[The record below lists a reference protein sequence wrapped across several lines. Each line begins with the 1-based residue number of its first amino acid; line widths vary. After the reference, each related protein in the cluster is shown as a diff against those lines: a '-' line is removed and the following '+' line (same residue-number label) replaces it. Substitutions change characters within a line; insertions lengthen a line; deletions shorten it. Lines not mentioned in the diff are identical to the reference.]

1 MSPRRL
7 AWRTVAAEPARAW
20 LAIAGITIIGALLFD
35 MLMLSQGLLVS
46 FRQMLD
52 ASGYD
57 VRVVATDAFP
67 ERADIANASEVAAAI
82 ARLPE
87 VRAVA
92 IVRSAGATAFASNHP
107 EAEIALVNVSEGA
120 EQQGWRVV
128 QGVNLDADSSK
139 RLQAPAVVSRTL
151 ARTLGLSPGS
161 TLSVRAEISGARS
174 AAPVVPLTVVG
185 LAEFEFDNAGAS
197 TVATTS
203 DTFRRVRGS
212 TGEDPADA
220 ILVAS
225 NSSSDAHAA
234 AAAIA
239 KARTDVRALSNE
251 QLVERFNQN
260 GFAYFRQ
267 ISFVLET
274 VTLGF
279 AFLLVGT
286 LLTVSVNQRLGQVA
300 ALRALGV
307 PRARIAGALVWESVL
322 LVGGGSLLSLP
333 IGWILAQRLDALL
346 REMPNLPARLHF
358 FIFEPRLAAVHL
370 TLLALTGF
378 AAAWYPVWV
387 ATRVPIAATLRLET
401 V

>member
-1 MSPRRL
+1 MTARRL

-20 LAIAGITIIGALLFD
+20 LAVAGITIIGALLFD

-52 ASGYD
+52 ATGYD

-67 ERADIANASEVAAAI
+67 ERADITNASEVAAAI

-87 VRAVA
+87 VHAVA
-92 IVRSAGATAFASNHP
+92 IVRSEAATALVPNHTD
-107 EAEIALVNVSEGA
+107 ADITIVNVSDGA
-120 EQQGWRVV
+120 EQQGWRIVA
-128 QGVNLDADSSK
+128 GVNLDAESS
-139 RLQAPAVVSRTL
+139 RRSEAPAVVSRTL
-151 ARTLGLSPGS
+151 ARTLGISPGS
-161 TLSVRAEISGARS
+161 TLRVRAEVPGARS
-174 AAPVVPLTVVG
+174 AAPVTTLNVVG

-197 TVATTS
+197 TVATS
-203 DTFRRVRGS
+203 SATFQRLRAS
-212 TGEDPADA
+212 TTGDPADA

-225 NSSSDAHAA
+225 SATHDARAT

-239 KARTDVRALSNE
+239 RAQPEVRALSND
-251 QLVERFNQN
+251 QIVDRFNEN

-267 ISFVLET
+267 ISFVLT
-274 VTLGF
+274 TITLGF
-279 AFLLVGT
+279 AFLLVAT

-300 ALRALGV
+300 ALRALGL
-307 PRARIAGALVWESVL
+307 PRKRIAGTLVWESVL

-333 IGWILAQRLDALL
+333 VGWILAVRLDALL
-346 REMPNLPARLHF
+346 REMPNLPARLQF

-370 TLLALTGF
+370 ALLALTGF
-378 AAAWYPVWV
+378 AAACYPVWV